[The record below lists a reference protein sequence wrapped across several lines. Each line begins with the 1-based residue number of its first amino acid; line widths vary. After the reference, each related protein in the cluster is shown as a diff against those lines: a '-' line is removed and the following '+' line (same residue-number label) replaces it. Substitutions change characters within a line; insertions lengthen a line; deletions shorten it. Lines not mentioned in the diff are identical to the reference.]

1 MGGRV
6 EETKIESKTY
16 CHVKLPI
23 LPKIFGRM
31 GNLTYYIWRQYD
43 YISHALHKS
52 GISYL
57 NTKNKKEIYYI
68 RWLWTYL
75 GIYYQTSCQRR

>member
-1 MGGRV
+1 MGGRM

-23 LPKIFGRM
+23 LPKIFGWM
-31 GNLTYYIWRQYD
+31 GNLTYYIQRQNN
-43 YISHALHKS
+43 YISHVLRKS
-52 GISYL
+52 WTSYL

-68 RWLWTYL
+68 WWLWRYL

>member
-1 MGGRV
+1 MGVRV

-31 GNLTYYIWRQYD
+31 GNLTHYIRRQNN
-43 YISHALHKS
+43 YISHALRKF
-52 GISYL
+52 GTSYL

-68 RWLWTYL
+68 
-75 GIYYQTSCQRR
+75 